1 MKNYCFPRP
10 VLTAGRSRR
19 QQGGAFAPIL
29 LSNCWGQG
37 HGRLRGSRALPKV
50 MRLPREALS
59 HSPAGEYAVILL
71 NFFANIPALN
81 TGYFE
86 PFFETVQNNPF

>member
-1 MKNYCFPRP
+1 MRKHYRSRP

-19 QQGGAFAPIL
+19 QQGGDFVPIF

-37 HGRLRGSRALPKV
+37 HGRLRDFRALPKV

-71 NFFANIPALN
+71 NFFANRDSFYKSASPS
-81 TGYFE
+81 
-86 PFFETVQNNPF
+86 P

>member
-1 MKNYCFPRP
+1 MKNYRYPGP

-19 QQGGAFAPIL
+19 QQGGAFVPIL

-50 MRLPREALS
+50 VRPPRELRS
-59 HSPAGEYAVILL
+59 HSPAGGYAVILL
-71 NFFANIPALN
+71 NFFANRDSFYKSATP
-81 TGYFE
+81 G
-86 PFFETVQNNPF
+86 P